1 MRSHFNTTNTLP
13 ITNLHLQAEKEPL
26 LKLTA
31 VEMTV
36 PRITCQ
42 SVNLE
47 PKRFHSNITVPN
59 ICFHLIYPSETSF
72 AASRFILVS
81 CFIFIYTQSI
91 LFKQISFFHLHSFI
105 CRDIWNILK
114 LVRFLFVNWSLQLL
128 SILTNVGCF

>member
-1 MRSHFNTTNTLP
+1 MHCSQLCSISVQCPEKGINKDHVTSNLNTL
-13 ITNLHLQAEKEPL
+13 ITLAITSLHLQAEKEPL

-47 PKRFHSNITVPN
+47 PKRFHCNMVPN

-72 AASRFILVS
+72 AVSRFIPVS
-81 CFIFIYTQSI
+81 YYVLICIQSI
-91 LFKQISFFHLHSFI
+91 L
-105 CRDIWNILK
+105 LK
-114 LVRFLFVNWSLQLL
+114 LTPFLPPSFLFL
-128 SILTNVGCF
+128 